1 MELFAIIA
9 NSFQLVNYFHKKLHL
24 NSLTEFLNI
33 APKKV
38 GYEIDAPRILAC
50 YNGFNST
57 NFSL

>member
-9 NSFQLVNYFHKKLHL
+9 NSFQLVIYFHKKLHL
-24 NSLTEFLNI
+24 KSLII
-33 APKKV
+33 ALKKV